1 LEILQHIKMIGT
13 MRKIFHKNIYSTALC
28 IFCIMISGCRKEL
41 YYEAVSPVTISVT
54 WPDGIS
60 IPEGVRVIFYNEEG
74 EGHYVFNIPSNG
86 GTVNVPKGKYSVLMF
101 NNDTEYIAIRNVERI
116 STIQAYTSL
125 LIKAG
130 NTRGFPLQSI
140 VNTPDLFYRYLQT
153 GYNVNDNTSS
163 VFIQAAPLCKVS
175 NYTIKV
181 LLIGSQYVSS
191 GTGYL
196 SGLAGSYYPGLDS
209 LAATSSAVM
218 ADLGLKG
225 ADTLVFKINTFGI
238 SKAASRENIFRVSLT
253 LINDSTRDFDFNI
266 TEALNA
272 SLNEL
277 NKTKTDI
284 GVKVEIILSDT
295 IKVEPVTTGGTSS
308 GFSTTVT
315 DWKEPDN
322 VEILL

>member
-1 LEILQHIKMIGT
+1 MIGT

-28 IFCIMISGCRKEL
+28 IFCIIISSCRKEL
-41 YYEAVSPVTISVT
+41 YYEAVSPLTINVT

-153 GYNVNDNTSS
+153 GYNVTDDASS
-163 VFIQAAPLCKVS
+163 VVIQATPSCKVD

-181 LLIGSQYVSS
+181 YLIGSQYVSS

-218 ADLGLKG
+218 ADLGIKG
-225 ADTLVFKINTFGI
+225 ADTLGFKINTFGI

-277 NKTKTDI
+277 NKTKADI
-284 GVKVEIILSDT
+284 WVKVEIILSDT

>member
-1 LEILQHIKMIGT
+1 MIGT

-41 YYEAVSPVTISVT
+41 YYEAVSPVTINVT

-218 ADLGLKG
+218 TDLGLKG

-238 SKAASRENIFRVSLT
+238 SKAESRENIFRVSLT

-284 GVKVEIILSDT
+284 GVRVEINLSDT